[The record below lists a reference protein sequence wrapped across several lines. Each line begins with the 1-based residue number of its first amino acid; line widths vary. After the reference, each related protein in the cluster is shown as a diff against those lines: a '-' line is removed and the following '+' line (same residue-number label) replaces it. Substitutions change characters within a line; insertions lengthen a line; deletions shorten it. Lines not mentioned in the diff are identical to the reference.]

1 MKTYEVLMGD
11 RFQNAGLDCELFATR
26 EEAEKAIEIAATM
39 YEGFDGVV
47 FEHEGKS
54 PTITLQQWEESGW

>member
-1 MKTYEVLMGD
+1 MKAYEVLMGD
-11 RFQNAGLDCELFATR
+11 RFQNVGLDCELFATR
-26 EEAEKAIEIAATM
+26 AEAEKAIEIAATM

-47 FEHEGKS
+47 IEREAKD